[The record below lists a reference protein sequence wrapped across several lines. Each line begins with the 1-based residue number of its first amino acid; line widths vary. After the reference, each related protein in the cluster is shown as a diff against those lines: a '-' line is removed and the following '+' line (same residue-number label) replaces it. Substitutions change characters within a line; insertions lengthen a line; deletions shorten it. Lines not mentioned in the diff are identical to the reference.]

1 MTKTETPQSQAT
13 EAAGARP
20 KVLRSFLTLGPGFV
34 YALTVLGTGDLVSNS
49 AAGAGYGYALIW
61 ALGLTLVFRFVW
73 VNTSAKYVLVTGES
87 LLTGYARLGNWVVWI
102 VLIAIIVL
110 RHFYNLYQILMM
122 GSAADLLF
130 HLPTEW
136 SMAIWAFFFTFAGF
150 ALMYWGGY
158 PAIELF
164 CKVLIGL
171 MGGALVVAALLSHP
185 DPAGIVRGMFVPTIP
200 GTQGLYSALF
210 VLMALI
216 GTEAGSMTN
225 LTYAY
230 FIREKGWRGVSHLKQ
245 QRFDLA
251 FGIVCVFLMGT
262 LLQIAAAGT
271 IHPLGIELEGAEDL
285 VRIFSEALGVVG
297 LVIFG
302 LGLLGAAFST
312 FVGATAGYGL
322 IITDIC
328 RSFIPRF
335 KRPSN
340 SGDEAKDVKRDPIYR
355 WSLIIW
361 SFSPLYIVF
370 TDVRP
375 IWLVLMVSSV
385 VVVLIPV
392 LALTLL
398 KITNDKSLMGKYK
411 NGWFTNTVMILLV
424 LLAVY
429 FTFLNGIDL
438 WNQLAGIF

>member
-1 MTKTETPQSQAT
+1 M
-13 EAAGARP
+13 
-20 KVLRSFLTLGPGFV
+20 
-34 YALTVLGTGDLVSNS
+34 
-49 AAGAGYGYALIW
+49 
-61 ALGLTLVFRFVW
+61 
-73 VNTSAKYVLVTGES
+73 
-87 LLTGYARLGNWVVWI
+87 
-102 VLIAIIVL
+102 
-110 RHFYNLYQILMM
+110 
-122 GSAADLLF
+122 
-130 HLPTEW
+130 
-136 SMAIWAFFFTFAGF
+136 
-150 ALMYWGGY
+150 
-158 PAIELF
+158 
-164 CKVLIGL
+164 
-171 MGGALVVAALLSHP
+171 VAALLSHP
-185 DPAGIVRGMFVPTIP
+185 DPAGIARGMFVPTIP